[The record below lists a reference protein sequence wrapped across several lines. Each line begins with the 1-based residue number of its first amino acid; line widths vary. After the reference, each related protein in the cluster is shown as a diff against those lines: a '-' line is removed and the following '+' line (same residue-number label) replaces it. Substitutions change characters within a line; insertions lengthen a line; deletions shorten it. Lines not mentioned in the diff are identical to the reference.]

1 MMKNYYQ
8 PHGGKKGEFTLRDNT
23 YRRMLYLIADYEY
36 FKAVQRGEVE
46 LEQLKDERNST
57 TETAAIK
64 RVNFDTYIQ
73 AIEKAAEAIPSE
85 YVEAV
90 QMHIMHR
97 KRYAD
102 FDHVSENTLKKWV
115 QRFIW
120 HVAKELGEI

>member
-57 TETAAIK
+57 TEIAAIK

-90 QMHIMHR
+90 EMHIMHR
-97 KRYAD
+97 K
-102 FDHVSENTLKKWV
+102 
-115 QRFIW
+115 
-120 HVAKELGEI
+120 